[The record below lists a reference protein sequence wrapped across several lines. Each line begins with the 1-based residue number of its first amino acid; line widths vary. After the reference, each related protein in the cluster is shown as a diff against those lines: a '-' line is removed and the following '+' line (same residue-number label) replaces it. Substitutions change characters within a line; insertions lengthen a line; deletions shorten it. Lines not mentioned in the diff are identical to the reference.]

1 MVYTK
6 SMLPFVFLRFWFI
19 DSPKNLIAF
28 FASLNNAFL
37 QLFSL
42 PLLVNT
48 YFKPWKNEYR
58 EGLIGFSIGMG
69 IFVKTFVIVAD
80 VILLFILL
88 LIEFCLFVGFIFLP
102 VLFIFSIIYSSLS
115 RELLFPV
122 LFILILFI
130 FLSFK
135 PKKSF
140 AEIIASQKQV
150 IDIIKFLLKRK
161 EINFFLKKADIKR
174 EEINLIEIQ
183 KNTVIT
189 DSLDFF
195 ADYLLSTEEQ
205 TKLLFRKQLKK
216 EDLQNI
222 AYWAKATFS
231 DEGKPFKVNFFG
243 EGFAESWTYGWTLET
258 KKYMIDLTPEILNK
272 KPLLLGRQNEY
283 KQLLGALAGR
293 KSVILMGEPGSGK
306 NTLIETL
313 CFESFSSDLKDFH
326 HQRIFKLYLDT
337 LLAGAGDQGE
347 IEKRLDEIIAEISH
361 SGNVVIYISDF
372 ENILGSSSF
381 KIDLSG
387 VLIPYLK
394 SKSIRIIGAVTNGAY
409 KKFVERL
416 TNIADVFETIK
427 LEEPERNVILQMLLD
442 KASFIEKEIKVEL
455 SYRAILS
462 ALNLANKYLIDKT
475 LPGAG
480 VVLLEDAANEVRL
493 SGRSEVLESDVIK
506 RAEEKTKIT
515 LSAPTEEEKK
525 LLINLEGKMHETL
538 IDQEEAVKSIAE
550 GIRRIRSG
558 LKISAK
564 PISFLFLGPTGVGKT
579 QTAKALSVLYFNGEK
594 KMIRF
599 DMSEYSSNN
608 GIERFIG
615 CGIGSENE
623 GIAGKIHE
631 APSSLIL
638 LDEFEKADPS
648 IHNLFLQILD
658 DGRLTD
664 NNGKTV
670 SFANAIIIATSNAG
684 SEFIREEIRKGAI
697 VDKNFKDK
705 FLGYLLSGD
714 IFKPELLNRFDDI
727 VVFKPL
733 GMTEVIQITTLLLKE
748 FSKELLEKE
757 ITLNFDE
764 KIIAKVAKEGFDE
777 QFGARPLKRFV
788 QDNIEDL
795 IAQKM
800 LKDEIKRGDKV
811 NISVDPSNNLQLI
824 VSG

>member
-1 MVYTK
+1 
-6 SMLPFVFLRFWFI
+6 
-19 DSPKNLIAF
+19 
-28 FASLNNAFL
+28 
-37 QLFSL
+37 
-42 PLLVNT
+42 
-48 YFKPWKNEYR
+48 
-58 EGLIGFSIGMG
+58 
-69 IFVKTFVIVAD
+69 
-80 VILLFILL
+80 
-88 LIEFCLFVGFIFLP
+88 
-102 VLFIFSIIYSSLS
+102 
-115 RELLFPV
+115 
-122 LFILILFI
+122 
-130 FLSFK
+130 
-135 PKKSF
+135 
-140 AEIIASQKQV
+140 
-150 IDIIKFLLKRK
+150 
-161 EINFFLKKADIKR
+161 
-174 EEINLIEIQ
+174 
-183 KNTVIT
+183 
-189 DSLDFF
+189 
-195 ADYLLSTEEQ
+195 
-205 TKLLFRKQLKK
+205 
-216 EDLQNI
+216 
-222 AYWAKATFS
+222 
-231 DEGKPFKVNFFG
+231 
-243 EGFAESWTYGWTLET
+243 
-258 KKYMIDLTPEILNK
+258 
-272 KPLLLGRQNEY
+272 
-283 KQLLGALAGR
+283 
-293 KSVILMGEPGSGK
+293 
-306 NTLIETL
+306 
-313 CFESFSSDLKDFH
+313 
-326 HQRIFKLYLDT
+326 
-337 LLAGAGDQGE
+337 
-347 IEKRLDEIIAEISH
+347 
-361 SGNVVIYISDF
+361 VVIYISDF

-594 KMIRF
+594 KMIR
-599 DMSEYSSNN
+599 
-608 GIERFIG
+608 
-615 CGIGSENE
+615 IGSENE